1 MLLANNFT
9 YDSRVK
15 REARSLAAC
24 GCEVIVLA
32 MGESDLSEDERP
44 DSFEVQRWAASAR
57 SFPRLVAAVV
67 CWSVRPLMRWLLGMR
82 PRAETA
88 SRHLA
93 DKRRWPLPAIVTQL
107 GFNAE
112 LARRACMLE
121 PDVVH
126 SHDLDTLFAGVLVK
140 RLTGAKLVYDSH
152 ELYLHRNGATWRTN
166 LIWRWIE
173 WFGTGDG
180 LWRARSRVPDEF
192 ITVNE
197 EIAAKLRRLHR
208 RLPEAVIVKNAI
220 AQPKHPVKSNGRLHA
235 AIGLDPSQRL
245 LLFHGGLVR
254 GRGLEAL
261 VQAGPLLPKGWS
273 VVLMGHGVQEHALR
287 ELAKRTDPTA
297 ERIHFVPAVGY
308 DVLLEWVAGATLG
321 IIAYDNVCMNHWLC
335 SPNKLWEYP
344 GAGVPAIVSPFPLLR
359 RVVERNDIGW
369 LLPDPITSAGIA
381 ETVSSIDHRDLHR
394 KQQNCRAFIAHDN
407 WSKYEARLLQCY
419 ERLLGRSMKASSVPQ
434 SAERDPAHG
443 C

>member
-152 ELYLHRNGATWRTN
+152 ELYLHRSGATWRTN

-173 WFGTGDG
+173 SFGTGDG

-197 EIAAKLRRLHR
+197 EIAAELRRIHR

-220 AQPKHPVKSNGRLHA
+220 AQPDHLVRSNGRLHA
-235 AIGLDPSQRL
+235 ATGLDPSQRL
-245 LLFHGGLVR
+245 LLYHGGLVQ

-273 VVLMGHGVQEHALR
+273 VVLMGGGAQEHALR
-287 ELAKRTDPTA
+287 ELAKRTDPTC
-297 ERIHFVPAVGY
+297 ERIHFVPAVPY
-308 DVLLEWVAGATLG
+308 ETLLEWVAGATLG

-344 GAGVPAIVSPFPLLR
+344 GAGVPALVSPFPLLR

-369 LLPDPITSAGIA
+369 LLPDPITPAGIA
-381 ETVSSIDHRDLHR
+381 ETVTTISQRDLHR
-394 KQQNCRAFIAHDN
+394 KQQNCQAFIKHDN
-407 WSKYEARLLQCY
+407 WSKYEAHLMECY
-419 ERLLGRSMKASSVPQ
+419 ERLLGRPMKASSVPP
-434 SAERDPAHG
+434 SAERHPAHL

>member
-1 MLLANNFT
+1 MLLANNFI

-32 MGESDLSEDERP
+32 MGESDLSDDERP
-44 DSFEVQRWAASAR
+44 ASFEVQRWAASAQ
-57 SFPRLVAAVV
+57 SFPRLVATVV
-67 CWSVRPLMRWLLGMR
+67 CWSVRPLMRRLLETR
-82 PRAETA
+82 PRADTS
-88 SRHLA
+88 SRRIA
-93 DKRRWPLPAIVTQL
+93 DQRRWPLPSLVTQL
-107 GFNAE
+107 SFNAE

-126 SHDLDTLFAGVLVK
+126 AHDLDTLIAGVLVK
-140 RLTGAKLVYDSH
+140 RLTDAKLVYDSH

-166 LIWRWIE
+166 LVWRWIE

-197 EIAAKLRRLHR
+197 AIAAKLRRTHR

-220 AQPKHPVKSNGRLHA
+220 AQPEHPVKSNGRLHA
-235 AIGLDPSQRL
+235 AIGLEPSQRL
-245 LLFHGGLVR
+245 LLFHGGLVH

-273 VVLMGHGVQEHALR
+273 VVLMGRGAQEHALR
-287 ELAKRTDPTA
+287 KLAKHADPTG

-321 IIAYDNVCMNHWLC
+321 IIAYDNDCMNHRLC
-335 SPNKLWEYP
+335 SPNKLWEFP

-369 LLPDPITSAGIA
+369 LLPHPITSAGIA
-381 ETVSSIDHRDLHR
+381 ETVASINQLDLHR
-394 KQQNCRAFIAHDN
+394 KQQNCRAFIARDN
-407 WSKYEARLLQCY
+407 WAKYDARLRECY
-419 ERLLGRSMKASSVPQ
+419 ERLLGRPMKASSVPQ
-434 SAERDPAHG
+434 PAERDPAHL